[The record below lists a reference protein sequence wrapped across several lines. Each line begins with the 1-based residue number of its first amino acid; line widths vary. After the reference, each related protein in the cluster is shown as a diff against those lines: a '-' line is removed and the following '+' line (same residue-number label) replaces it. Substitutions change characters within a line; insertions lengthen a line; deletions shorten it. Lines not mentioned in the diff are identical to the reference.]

1 MVDYDFYV
9 NSFMGS
15 AVPEKDFSGTAVR
28 AAAILDRF
36 LRIYRVQES
45 TEEAKKMAVC
55 AMAES
60 IYMGKKR
67 QNGVTA
73 QSVGNV
79 SVRYETGE
87 GADKA
92 LMRELYRRASVFLEF
107 SRGVR

>member
-15 AVPEKDFSGTAVR
+15 AVPEKNFSGAAVQ
-28 AAAILDRF
+28 AAAILERF
-36 LRIYRVQES
+36 LRIYRVKED

-60 IYMGKKR
+60 IYTSAKR

-87 GADKA
+87 SADKA
-92 LMRELYRRASVFLEF
+92 LMRELYRRASVFLDF
-107 SRGVR
+107 SRGVC